1 MKNINRYL
9 KCGVILGTFIYLT
22 GTNNIINNNVFAD
35 EINSELV
42 NNETTKQWKPEGNVI
57 AQSEEGVPWEL
68 YENGYLLFKPESGND
83 EIYPHNKEEIN
94 NNFFKDIR
102 EKIKAIGFKSKTY
115 LGSYFYGGL
124 TFAGLENLE
133 YFDGDNLYISKNEND
148 EANFYGMFL
157 DDKNLK
163 YVDLNNIDM
172 SKVKSL
178 KAMFAG
184 AGSLEY
190 LDVTNWDVSNVNNFE
205 GFIDGTNIKKLDLSK
220 WKFKEGSKRKN
231 FFKKY
236 SSLKIL
242 EEISLPESFF
252 LNEDEIK
259 KYIVDG
265 EVPNIY
271 DFFGLGINEY
281 EAYRAGKVGNS
292 NWIRKE
298 DKKEIRDFSK
308 LKINDKSNAGTWT
321 RRYSKIHFIGDDN
334 IKPPA
339 DIIEFSNKFT
349 DESLL
354 LPEPTNKVVR
364 DEETGDYYIFKTW
377 TEKGREIEG
386 VEKGWP
392 LKDLPVK
399 TISDVKE
406 LYKTL
411 FKTIDTIKGDEYLT
425 YIVSPRYEKIEN
437 VKREQLPIKPRVLYK
452 GDETL
457 DRGTNEETDGISG
470 KKEVITIYKINPST
484 GELTEPTT
492 TESIITAMAPKIIK
506 VGIKPKIEIIKNNGK
521 TIERMTKYL
530 VDENTGK
537 ITDKVIDKIIS
548 SNTPLIPNPNGND
561 LPDEPELN
569 TNEKPEYTGPLSTNT
584 PIDENGNLILP
595 PTIEKP
601 EFNGGVNSIEPP
613 VTEKSEYT
621 GPLSINTP
629 IDEDLI
635 LPSVINELP
644 NNKKP
649 TLEVPDLI
657 KPEKE
662 NRDELK
668 EEKINNNNNNKR
680 ELPNTN
686 SSSVIAS
693 LVSSIISTL
702 SLGYKTKRK

>member
-1 MKNINRYL
+1 M
-9 KCGVILGTFIYLT
+9 
-22 GTNNIINNNVFAD
+22 
-35 EINSELV
+35 
-42 NNETTKQWKPEGNVI
+42 
-57 AQSEEGVPWEL
+57 
-68 YENGYLLFKPESGND
+68 
-83 EIYPHNKEEIN
+83 
-94 NNFFKDIR
+94 
-102 EKIKAIGFKSKTY
+102 
-115 LGSYFYGGL
+115 
-124 TFAGLENLE
+124 
-133 YFDGDNLYISKNEND
+133 
-148 EANFYGMFL
+148 
-157 DDKNLK
+157 
-163 YVDLNNIDM
+163 
-172 SKVKSL
+172 
-178 KAMFAG
+178 
-184 AGSLEY
+184 
-190 LDVTNWDVSNVNNFE
+190 
-205 GFIDGTNIKKLDLSK
+205 
-220 WKFKEGSKRKN
+220 
-231 FFKKY
+231 
-236 SSLKIL
+236 
-242 EEISLPESFF
+242 
-252 LNEDEIK
+252 
-259 KYIVDG
+259 
-265 EVPNIY
+265 
-271 DFFGLGINEY
+271 
-281 EAYRAGKVGNS
+281 
-292 NWIRKE
+292 
-298 DKKEIRDFSK
+298 
-308 LKINDKSNAGTWT
+308 
-321 RRYSKIHFIGDDN
+321 
-334 IKPPA
+334 
-339 DIIEFSNKFT
+339 
-349 DESLL
+349 
-354 LPEPTNKVVR
+354 
-364 DEETGDYYIFKTW
+364 
-377 TEKGREIEG
+377 
-386 VEKGWP
+386 EKGWP